1 MIDFF
6 KKLRVEKE
14 QRKEKYWKLKQKDR
28 IEYLLHAKYI
38 KENSDDT
45 SNFIIL
51 PYEFC
56 KIFLITVFFMLL
68 TYLAIP
74 SSQELLL
81 KLTLIFIPLFM
92 KIILFGFMIGL
103 LIDILNIYSNN
114 KKKGLFNNNICFNLY
129 CSFYYSPGTINKS

>member
-114 KKKGLFNNNICFNLY
+114 KKWKSL
-129 CSFYYSPGTINKS
+129 NKRFKLIQEDE